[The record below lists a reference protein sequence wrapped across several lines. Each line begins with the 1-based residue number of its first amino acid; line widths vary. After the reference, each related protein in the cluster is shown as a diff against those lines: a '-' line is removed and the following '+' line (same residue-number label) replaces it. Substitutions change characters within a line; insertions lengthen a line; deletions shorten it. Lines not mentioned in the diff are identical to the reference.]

1 MKKPRI
7 GITIG
12 DINGIGLEVIIK
24 TLANPLIL
32 KQITPIVYGSGRVF
46 AYHRNIV
53 KTDQLPIRSLR
64 PGGHFQDDKINLVNC
79 WEETASIQLG
89 ELTEEGGK
97 YAWQSLQQAIQ
108 DLRQGHIDALTTAP
122 IHKKAMQMAGFHYA
136 GHTEYLAKE
145 LGGESL
151 MMMVSDRMKL
161 GLATHHIPLKEVPA
175 ALSKGLIIRK
185 LRIMEQ
191 SLRQDFGLEKPLI
204 AVLGLNPHAGDDGL
218 MGNEE
223 SEFIRPAILEL
234 KKKNMLVMGPFPAD
248 SFFGSG
254 QYAKFDGI
262 LAMYHDQGL
271 IPFKTLS
278 FGEGVNF
285 TAGLKFIRTSPDHGT
300 AMDIAGKNQ
309 ANPASFRRALFLAA
323 DLVRQ
328 RQMTEENAEET
339 AEHKPE
345 REESTPE
352 T

>member
-1 MKKPRI
+1 MKKVRI

-24 TLANPLIL
+24 TLANPLVL
-32 KQITPIVYGSGRVF
+32 KHITPVVYGSGRIF

-53 KTDQLPIRSLR
+53 NIDQLPMRSLR
-64 PGGHFQDDKINLVNC
+64 PGGSFHDDKVNLVNC

-89 ELTEEGGK
+89 EITEEGGK

-108 DLRQGHIDALTTAP
+108 DLRTGSIDGLTTAP
-122 IHKKAMQMAGFHYA
+122 IHKKAMQMAGFNYA

-161 GLATHHIPLKEVPA
+161 GLATHHIPLKEVA
-175 ALSKGLIIRK
+175 STLNKSLLIRK

-191 SLRQDFGLEKPLI
+191 SLRRDFGLERPLI

-218 MGNEE
+218 MGTEE
-223 SEFIRPAILEL
+223 ADFIRPAIIEL

-254 QYAKFDGI
+254 RYAKFDGI
-262 LAMYHDQGL
+262 MAMYHDQGL

-285 TAGLKFIRTSPDHGT
+285 TAGLNFIRTSPDHGT
-300 AMDIAGKNQ
+300 AMDLAGKNE
-309 ANPASFRRALFLAA
+309 ADPASFRRALFLAA

-328 RQMTEENAEET
+328 RALSKNKEEQ
-339 AEHKPE
+339 K
-345 REESTPE
+345 EESQS
-352 T
+352 